1 MTSENILENVK
12 EMVKAFSEKIN
23 SPEVAKWIIEKPEE
37 WMKPSL
43 YPEFY
48 GNAAKI
54 ILACREDI
62 QKKVDKASGRS
73 SARLSSL
80 KWFAKEAL
88 ASYNKSLHGLYKD
101 EFDKWSLC
109 SGHWIVR
116 LSGDV
121 ECLPHLDIEHNMPI
135 KSGTFFE
142 QNKKVEQTEI
152 EPLNMA
158 ALKEAV
164 TANKKDPKP
173 YIIEHN
179 GERFGFN
186 PKFLYNALNV
196 LGSGTKC
203 YVSNPKAPMFLVSE
217 NGEEEAL
224 ILPINL
230 ESSRR

>member
-1 MTSENILENVK
+1 MTSENILESVK

-23 SPEVAKWIIEKPEE
+23 SPEAAKWIIEKPED
-37 WMKPSL
+37 WLKPSL
-43 YPEFY
+43 YPEFF

-80 KWFAKEAL
+80 KSLCKMATSHF
-88 ASYNKSLHGLYKD
+88 NKSMHGLYKD
-101 EFDKWSLC
+101 EYDKWSLC
-109 SGHWIVR
+109 DGHWIVR
-116 LSGDV
+116 LSDDV
-121 ECLPHLDIEHNMPI
+121 ECLPHVDIEHNKTL
-135 KSGTFFE
+135 KSGAVFE

-164 TANKKDPKP
+164 TANKKESKP

-186 PKFLYNALNV
+186 PRFLYDTLNI
-196 LGSGTKC
+196 LGSSTKC
-203 YVSNPKAPMFLVSE
+203 YVSNPKAPMYLVSE
-217 NGEEEAL
+217 SGEEAI

-230 ESSRR
+230 G

>member
-1 MTSENILENVK
+1 MTSENILESVK

-37 WMKPSL
+37 WLRPSF
-43 YPEFY
+43 YPEFF

-186 PKFLYNALNV
+186 PKLLYNALNV

>member
-23 SPEVAKWIIEKPEE
+23 SPEAAKWIIERPEE
-37 WMKPSL
+37 WLKPSL
-43 YPEFY
+43 YPEFF

-73 SARLSSL
+73 SARLASL
-80 KWFAKEAL
+80 KSLCKMATSHF
-88 ASYNKSLHGLYKD
+88 NKSMHGLYKD

-109 SGHWIVR
+109 DGHWIVR
-116 LSGDV
+116 LSDDV
-121 ECLPHLDIEHNMPI
+121 ECLPHVDIEHIMPL
-135 KSGTFFE
+135 KSGGFFE

-164 TANKKDPKP
+164 TANKKELKP

-186 PKFLYNALNV
+186 PRFLYDVLNI

-203 YVSNPKAPMFLVSE
+203 YVSNPKAPMYLVSE
-217 NGEEEAL
+217 SGEEAI

-230 ESSRR
+230 G